1 MKIGTNEKSQVSIF
15 LSEAGSRIRKG
26 RDFKST
32 SGNKYHFS
40 LLLHMIKKRIALII
54 AKTGGEKMWIDALT
68 GIIIPFIGTTLGALC
83 VFFLRKNMSKRVD
96 RMLTGFAGGVMV
108 AASFFSLIVPAIEQS
123 EFLGKFSFI
132 PASFGFLLG
141 ILFLIVLDIA
151 IPYIGFEDNKGS
163 LSKTTKLVLAV
174 TIHNLPEGM
183 AVGIV
188 YAGLLYGKSDISV
201 ASALALALGIALQ
214 NFPEGAIVSMPLN
227 VSGMPKFKA
236 FLYGAASGIV
246 EPVGAIVTVFAA
258 GFFLPLMPYFLS
270 FAAGAMFYVV
280 IEELLPSNTEEKQ
293 FSIGTVFF
301 ALGFVIMMALDVGLK

>member
-1 MKIGTNEKSQVSIF
+1 
-15 LSEAGSRIRKG
+15 
-26 RDFKST
+26 
-32 SGNKYHFS
+32 
-40 LLLHMIKKRIALII
+40 
-54 AKTGGEKMWIDALT
+54 MWIDAFF
-68 GIIIPFIGTTLGALC
+68 GIIIPFIGTTIGALC
-83 VFFLRKNMSKRVD
+83 VFFLRKDMSKRVD

-108 AASFFSLIVPAIEQS
+108 AASFFSLIVPAIEES
-123 EFLGKFSFI
+123 EFLGRLSFI
-132 PASFGFLLG
+132 PATLGFLLG
-141 ILFLIVLDIA
+141 ILFLIILDIA
-151 IPYIGFEDNKGS
+151 MPYIGFEDNRCS

-188 YAGLLYGKSDISV
+188 YAGLIYGKSDISA
-201 ASALALALGIALQ
+201 ASAFALALGIALQ

-227 VSGMPKFKA
+227 SSGMPKFKS

-246 EPVGAIVTVFAA
+246 EPVGAVITVFAA

-280 IEELLPSNTEEKQ
+280 IEELLPSNTEEKH
-293 FSIGTVFF
+293 FSIGTVCF

>member
-1 MKIGTNEKSQVSIF
+1 
-15 LSEAGSRIRKG
+15 
-26 RDFKST
+26 
-32 SGNKYHFS
+32 
-40 LLLHMIKKRIALII
+40 
-54 AKTGGEKMWIDALT
+54 MWIDAFI
-68 GIIIPFIGTTLGALC
+68 GIIIPFVGTTLGALC
-83 VFFLRKNMSKRVD
+83 VFFLQKNMSKRTD
-96 RMLTGFAGGVMV
+96 RMLNGFAGGVMV
-108 AASFFSLIVPAIEQS
+108 SASFFSLIVPALEES
-123 EFLGKFSFI
+123 DSFGRFSFI

-141 ILFLIVLDIA
+141 IFFLIILDIVM
-151 IPYIGFEDNKGS
+151 PYIGFENNKGS

-201 ASALALALGIALQ
+201 ASALALAIGIALQ

-227 VSGMPKFKA
+227 SSGMPKIKS

-246 EPVGAIVTVFAA
+246 EPLGAVITVFAA

-280 IEELLPSNTEEKQ
+280 IEELLPSNTEEKH

-301 ALGFVIMMALDVGLK
+301 ALGFVIMMALDVGLR

>member
-1 MKIGTNEKSQVSIF
+1 
-15 LSEAGSRIRKG
+15 
-26 RDFKST
+26 
-32 SGNKYHFS
+32 
-40 LLLHMIKKRIALII
+40 
-54 AKTGGEKMWIDALT
+54 MWIDAFA

-83 VFFLRKNMSKRVD
+83 VFFLRNNMSKRVD

-108 AASFFSLIVPAIEQS
+108 AASFFSLIVPAIEES
-123 EFLGKFSFI
+123 EALGNFSFI
-132 PASFGFLLG
+132 PASFGFLMG
-141 ILFLIVLDIA
+141 IFFLIILDI
-151 IPYIGFEDNKGS
+151 IMPYIGFEDNKVS

-188 YAGLLYGKSDISV
+188 YAGLLYGSSDISS
-201 ASALALALGIALQ
+201 ASALALAIGIALQ

-236 FLYGAASGIV
+236 FLYGSASGIV
-246 EPVGAIVTVFAA
+246 EPIGALITVFAA
-258 GFFLPLMPYFLS
+258 KYFLPLMPYFLS

-280 IEELLPSNTEEKQ
+280 IEELLPSNNEENQ

-301 ALGFVIMMALDVGLK
+301 ALGFVVMMALDIGLK

>member
-1 MKIGTNEKSQVSIF
+1 
-15 LSEAGSRIRKG
+15 
-26 RDFKST
+26 
-32 SGNKYHFS
+32 
-40 LLLHMIKKRIALII
+40 
-54 AKTGGEKMWIDALT
+54 MWIDAFA

-83 VFFLRKNMSKRVD
+83 VFFLRNNMSKRVD

-108 AASFFSLIVPAIEQS
+108 AASFFSLIVPAIEES
-123 EFLGKFSFI
+123 EALGNFSFI
-132 PASFGFLLG
+132 PASFGFLMG
-141 ILFLIVLDIA
+141 IFFLIILDI
-151 IPYIGFEDNKGS
+151 IMPYIGFEDNKVS

-188 YAGLLYGKSDISV
+188 YAGLLYGSSDISS
-201 ASALALALGIALQ
+201 ASSLALAIGIALQ

-236 FLYGAASGIV
+236 FLYGSASGIV
-246 EPVGAIVTVFAA
+246 EPIGALITVFAA
-258 GFFLPLMPYFLS
+258 KYFLPLMPYFLS

-280 IEELLPSNTEEKQ
+280 IEELLPSNNEENQ

-301 ALGFVIMMALDVGLK
+301 ALGFVVMMALDVGLK